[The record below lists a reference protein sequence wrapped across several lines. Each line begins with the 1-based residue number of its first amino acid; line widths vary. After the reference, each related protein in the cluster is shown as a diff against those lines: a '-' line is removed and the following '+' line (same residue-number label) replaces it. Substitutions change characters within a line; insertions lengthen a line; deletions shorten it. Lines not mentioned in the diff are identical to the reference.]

1 MKKVNCSVWAVVCDG
16 EICMGELDGVMIRDS
31 KRDANA
37 LLKTIDPDE
46 YEGQEARVARV
57 KCVEVVK
64 K

>member
-1 MKKVNCSVWAVVCDG
+1 MKKVNCSVWAVVSDG

-37 LLKTIDPDE
+37 LLKTIIDE
-46 YEGQEARVARV
+46 EPAARVARV